1 LRRVRSPL
9 LLWLIT
15 LGGTAAAAVAVT
27 GAGAGGGREQLRARA
42 FPGSPEHPAME
53 YDRRPAEDAV
63 AKLNQALQ
71 AGTIQP
77 RFDDDSGPGLGS
89 GSGYLRA
96 LLDAL
101 AVPVESQMLVFSK
114 TGVQQAH
121 TSPANPR
128 ALFFNDSVAIGYI
141 RGAPFLEIA
150 SHDPHQGVIF
160 YTLAQSRVERPTL
173 QRRDQCLSC
182 HVSRSSLDIPGMLV
196 RSNFTEPDGS
206 LLPHLG
212 SHIIDHRSPFDERW
226 GGWYVTGTHGS
237 MRHLGNAIV
246 LDPARPDAA
255 SAMVTRD
262 TLNLPSVARHFDT
275 RSYLSPYS
283 DIVALMVFE
292 HQMHMINLITR
303 VRLGSARRRRRRPH
317 GGSDDRRA
325 ARRDRRARR
334 LPAVRGR
341 GAADR
346 EGGRVVRIR
355 RAVRG
360 ARTARQQGT
369 LAAAAGSQHAPDA
382 LSVQL
387 YDSLRRVRQPAGQRE
402 GRHLPPHVADPLRAR
417 TRMRATHPSRPP
429 TAARSSRSCA
439 TRSRP
444 CRSGFNSSYKSRPT
458 METRGDRSTPWL
470 TELARWT
477 TALSTL
483 RA

>member
-1 LRRVRSPL
+1 
-9 LLWLIT
+9 
-15 LGGTAAAAVAVT
+15 
-27 GAGAGGGREQLRARA
+27 
-42 FPGSPEHPAME
+42 
-53 YDRRPAEDAV
+53 
-63 AKLNQALQ
+63 
-71 AGTIQP
+71 
-77 RFDDDSGPGLGS
+77 LGS

-128 ALFFNDSVAIGYI
+128 ALFFNDSVAIGYF
-141 RGAPFLEIA
+141 RGAPLLEIA

-160 YTLAQSRVERPTL
+160 YTLAQSRAERPTL

-237 MRHLGNAIV
+237 MRHLGNAVV

-303 VRLGSARRRRRRPH
+303 VGWEVRVAAADGRTADPTTGVLHDAIDELVDYLLFVDEAPLTAKVEGSSGFAARFAEQGPRDRKGRSLRQLDLNTRLMRYPCSYMIHSAAFDSLPASAKDAIYRRTWRILSGEDKDARYARLSPA
-317 GGSDDRRA
+317 DRRA
-325 ARRDRRARR
+325 VIEILRDTVKT
-334 LPAVRGR
+334 LPAWF
-341 GAADR
+341 
-346 EGGRVVRIR
+346 
-355 RAVRG
+355 
-360 ARTARQQGT
+360 Q
-369 LAAAAGSQHAPDA
+369 
-382 LSVQL
+382 
-387 YDSLRRVRQPAGQRE
+387 
-402 GRHLPPHVADPLRAR
+402 
-417 TRMRATHPSRPP
+417 
-429 TAARSSRSCA
+429 
-439 TRSRP
+439 
-444 CRSGFNSSYKSRPT
+444 
-458 METRGDRSTPWL
+458 
-470 TELARWT
+470 
-477 TALSTL
+477 
-483 RA
+483 